1 MEQLLENLQNL
12 ILAPNQYLEG
22 MSTKYKV
29 QKVRKHTD
37 THTHTHTHTHNDI
50 LHFASWKK
58 QLYHLERKQRTYIS
72 SLSFCSLAQKFPGKT
87 GILLSVYGC
96 SLEGSQNIIPL
107 FSPCFPLSTG
117 PLHIMG
123 YVFRS

>member
-22 MSTKYKV
+22 MSTKYKA
-29 QKVRKHTD
+29 QNVRK
-37 THTHTHTHTHNDI
+37 HTHTHTHNGI
-50 LHFASWKK
+50 FHFASWKK
-58 QLYHLERKQRTYIS
+58 QLYHLERKQRTYVS
-72 SLSFCSLAQKFPGKT
+72 CLSFCSLAQKFPGKT

-107 FSPCFPLSTG
+107 FSPCFPSSTG

-123 YVFRS
+123 YVFRI